1 VLSVVALFIL
11 YWLLNALVFSTV
23 DVAFFTH
30 ENLATLAICR
40 FSKQGTSFQGSTAMV
55 FNETTIYAFS
65 LPSKHCQRHLET

>member
-1 VLSVVALFIL
+1 MGAKCRCVIYFLLAFIC
-11 YWLLNALVFSTV
+11 FCFFTV

-40 FSKQGTSFQGSTAMV
+40 FSKQGTSFHGSAAMV

-65 LPSKHCQRHLET
+65 LTSKHCQRH